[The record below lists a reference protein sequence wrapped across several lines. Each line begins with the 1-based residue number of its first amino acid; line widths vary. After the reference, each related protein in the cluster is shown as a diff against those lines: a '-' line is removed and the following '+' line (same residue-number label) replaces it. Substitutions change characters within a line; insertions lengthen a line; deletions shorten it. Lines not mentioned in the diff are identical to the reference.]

1 MAITVTGAAPF
12 GPVSTGKRY
21 NLAFGVQ
28 VQNLFNNKDLS
39 TPQGV
44 LSSSNFGQS
53 TQIYGQPYTT
63 TSALRRITLQ
73 TSFTF

>member
-1 MAITVTGAAPF
+1 MF
-12 GPVSTGKRY
+12 GGGGTSTGKRY

-28 VQNLFNNKDLS
+28 VQNLFNTKDLS

-44 LSSSNFGQS
+44 LSSPNFGQS
-53 TQIYGQPYTT
+53 TQIYGGPYTT
-63 TSALRRITLQ
+63 TSALRRISLQ

>member
-1 MAITVTGAAPF
+1 
-12 GPVSTGKRY
+12 
-21 NLAFGVQ
+21 VQ
-28 VQNLFNNKDLS
+28 VQNLFNKEDLS

-44 LSSSNFGQS
+44 LSSPNFGQS